1 MFNRTL
7 TRYINSIVDD
17 YYFNDSG
24 TRMPKLLY
32 YGDGCGDFE
41 KTGDDASEML
51 LENYIQYC
59 NKQLIIAEAALK
71 RKQDERN
78 DGKTEEE

>member
-32 YGDGCGDFE
+32 YGDGEGDFE
-41 KTGDDASEML
+41 KTGDDASEIL

-78 DGKTEEE
+78 AGKTEEE